1 MALLG
6 IGISAST
13 YGNSIFSKIN
23 NFYEI
28 ENKDEEKDSKIGFFA
43 AIIMLSITA
52 IYLTYSFLTNNWDSA
67 KLFYPVGGI
76 AIAIYA
82 IYVKKK

>member
-1 MALLG
+1 METLFFRKL
-6 IGISAST
+6 IT
-13 YGNSIFSKIN
+13 F
-23 NFYEI
+23 FYEI

-52 IYLTYSFLTNNWDSA
+52 VYLTYSFPTNNWGSA

-76 AIAIYA
+76 AIAIYT
-82 IYVKKK
+82 IYIKKK